1 MSNNEHAYALL
12 IGVGDYRVFDPS
24 GAHDLK
30 GAVPDA
36 LGWWAL
42 TRQLGIP
49 PENVRI
55 CAAPTLDRARLG
67 KDGAGVTLS
76 GATGAEVEEALRWLA
91 ARLDGEGGTKGL
103 LTYSGHGGRSR
114 GEQVICPADVRWVDG
129 ALADALAVGEIA
141 DILDARAEKTR
152 LTAFIDTCHSGR
164 GVPAVGGTAR
174 ALGGE
179 AGVDE
184 VPAGD
189 GGGDGAGDGAAKS
202 VRGRLGDLVLASSS
216 AGTPS
221 FEIPLAVGV
230 RGAFSWAAQSL
241 LARWGAVD
249 ASGGAT
255 FGLSYGDICGRAV
268 TLLRALGVEQ
278 QPVFEGAPP
287 LARLRAF
294 SGFGDRAV
302 GDATAET
309 LGRLEIWPGDSGGR
323 VIAFQLRTSPSGG
336 SFLGMLYVT
345 DSSPPSGK
353 GWTADCMY
361 WAWSSGS
368 FPTSTFY
375 AVAYGEWSGSA
386 PSGATVY
393 EANAM
398 TPGYSASSLTIP
410 SGHYKI
416 SEVHHAG
423 YVYVT
428 GSAQTVYSSTLGASS
443 LAGGFATLEFDHTS
457 GTTLG
462 TVYSVAVDPLK

>member
-12 IGVGDYRVFDPS
+12 IGVGDYRAFDPS

-30 GAVPDA
+30 GPVPDA

-42 TRQLGIP
+42 TRELGIP

-67 KDGAGVTLS
+67 KDGAGVTLT
-76 GATGAEVEEALRWLA
+76 GATGDEIEAGLRWLA
-91 ARLDGEGGTKGL
+91 GALDGKGGTKGL

-114 GEQVICPADVRWVDG
+114 GEQVICPTDVKWVDG
-129 ALADALAVGEIA
+129 ALAGALPVGEIA
-141 DILDARAEKTR
+141 DLLDARAEATR
-152 LTAFIDTCHSGR
+152 LTAFVDTCHSGR
-164 GVPAVGGTAR
+164 GVPAIGGTAR
-174 ALGGE
+174 VLGGTE
-179 AGVDE
+179 EFDDVPGDE
-184 VPAGD
+184 PAD
-189 GGGDGAGDGAAKS
+189 DGAGAAKS
-202 VRGRLGDLVLASSS
+202 VRGRLGDLVIASSA

-241 LARWGAVD
+241 LARWGAAD
-249 ASGGAT
+249 AAGGAT
-255 FGLSYGDICGRAV
+255 FGLTYGDICGRAV

-278 QPVFEGAPP
+278 QPVFEGEAP

-302 GDATAET
+302 GDAAAET
-309 LGRLEIWPGDSGGR
+309 LGRLEIWPNDSGGR

-336 SFLGMLYVT
+336 SYLGMLYVT
-345 DSSPPSGK
+345 DGSPPSGK
-353 GWTADCMY
+353 GWTSNCMY
-361 WAWSSGS
+361 WAWSGGS

-386 PSGATVY
+386 PSSATVY

-398 TPGYSASSLTIP
+398 TPGYSAASLTIP

-416 SEVHHAG
+416 SEVHHSG

-428 GSAQTVYSSTLGASS
+428 GSAQTVYSSILGASS
-443 LAGGFATLEFDHTS
+443 LAGGFATLEFNHSSGATS
-457 GTTLG
+457 G
-462 TVYSVAVDPLK
+462 TVYSFAVDPIK